1 MEQSE
6 ADTAATVTTDAIA
19 ETKKK
24 HKRFIVMLTIGCVIA
39 VVILSIVLCVV
50 LIGNRSSPEPAR
62 QWRPG
67 FSTGVSLITS
77 YAIDAQVRSRLATT
91 ELTMEVANALNCSSV
106 HVVTLQL
113 PLHTRVT
120 SLQTTADDGCTS
132 TGVVQEIED
141 AKDTF
146 EEQVAQGLPGAFV
159 EADDAFTYSL
169 QVSIPPLGVTTVQL
183 VVEQILQQQ
192 LGEIFFDIPMIPNEQ
207 VDRVVLDL
215 SVEDLSGNAVEYV
228 FELDVVT
235 LGLDIDNI
243 DTDSN
248 GNKTIFTSST
258 GDKNSLSTSS
268 AIHLDIP
275 DARQYDL
282 PRVVQGR
289 YTPEVLPESGLLYA
303 DDRCFEHFFVPDSL
317 EGQHMPRNIHFLLD
331 TSRSMQ
337 YDDKLSKAKKAMT
350 SLIETLTPRDTFTIQ
365 TFGELGTEELWGSGP
380 GTPDE
385 KEEATDFV
393 SSLNATKYYGTNL
406 NEALLEGM
414 LRAKST
420 AEKSTEDAVTILF
433 VISGSYASEGETS
446 PSKIVKHVYELNRE
460 GIIKIFAMG
469 FPEDADLELLDALAL
484 LTGGVSAPILRGSTT
499 DVAAQIV
506 DFFSSWLGNI
516 LLSDVNVD
524 LAVAGSARVV
534 GETPHSFSMLSAGYE
549 VVVRGLLEVP
559 DNLATDLQ
567 LRAITSAGTL
577 MGVSEWET
585 VVPIQ
590 KQGGSSRK
598 NNGDDD
604 RSSTAALCFQSYA
617 HARVTQL
624 MRLYEASNFID
635 HNLILELVTLAH
647 PEDCDEEQRVEC
659 LKREALALALEAK
672 LVAQG
677 LTAMVTVENE
687 TCQKIVEGAEICLDG
702 TTPNGG
708 SGRGSYDAGSSESYY
723 SSAREKSHCDVS
735 ILLALLVLVAT
746 LFQW

>member
-1 MEQSE
+1 MQLQRQ
-6 ADTAATVTTDAIA
+6 
-19 ETKKK
+19 KKK
-24 HKRFIVMLTIGCVIA
+24 HKRSIVILTIGCVIV
-39 VVILSIVLCVV
+39 VVILTVVLCVV
-50 LIGNRSSPEPAR
+50 LLGNRSSPEPDR
-62 QWRPG
+62 QWSPG

-77 YAIDAQVRSRLATT
+77 YAIDAKVRSRLATT

-113 PLHTRVT
+113 PLNTRVT

-132 TGVVQEIED
+132 TGEVQELED

-159 EADDAFTYSL
+159 EVDDAFTYSL
-169 QVSIPPLGVTTVQL
+169 QVSIPPLGVTKVQL

-207 VDRVVLDL
+207 VDMVVLDL

-228 FELDVVT
+228 FDLDVVDI
-235 LGLDIDNI
+235 GLDI

-248 GNKTIFTSST
+248 SNGNKTMITSST
-258 GDKNSLSTSS
+258 GNKKSLSTSS
-268 AIHLDIP
+268 AIHFDIP

-317 EGQHMPRNIHFLLD
+317 EGMPRNIHFLLD
-331 TSRSMQ
+331 TSQSMK
-337 YDDKLSKAKKAMT
+337 YDDKLIKAKEAMT

-365 TFGELGTEELWGSGP
+365 TFAELGTEELWGSGP

-393 SSLNATKYYGTNL
+393 SSLNATRYYGTNL

-433 VISGSYASEGETS
+433 VISDSYASEGERTS
-446 PSKIVKHVYELNRE
+446 SKIVKHVYELNRE
-460 GIIKIFAMG
+460 GTIKIFAMG
-469 FPEDADLELLDALAL
+469 FQEDADMELLDAIAL
-484 LTGGVSAPILRGSTT
+484 MTGGVSAPILRGGTT

-516 LLSDVNVD
+516 LLSDVHVD
-524 LAVAGSARVV
+524 LAAGSARVFGV
-534 GETPHSFSMLSAGYE
+534 TQQSFSMLSAGYE
-549 VVVRGLLEVP
+549 VVVRGLLEIP
-559 DNLATDLQ
+559 DDLAMELQ

-577 MGVSEWET
+577 MGASKWET
-585 VVPIQ
+585 VALIQ
-590 KQGGSSRK
+590 QGGSNM
-598 NNGDDD
+598 NNGDD
-604 RSSTAALCFQSYA
+604 RSSTASLCFQSYA

-624 MRLYEASNFID
+624 MRLYEASKFID
-635 HNLILELVTLAH
+635 HDLILELVKLAN
-647 PEDCDEEQRVEC
+647 PEGCDEEQRVEC
-659 LKREALALALEAK
+659 IKREALALALEAK
-672 LVAQG
+672 LVAKG

-702 TTPNGG
+702 TTPSSGG
-708 SGRGSYDAGSSESYY
+708 GRDSSYPGSREIYY
-723 SSAREKSHCDVS
+723 SSAREKSQHGAVS
-735 ILLALLVLVAT
+735 ILLALLVVVTT

>member
-1 MEQSE
+1 MEQS
-6 ADTAATVTTDAIA
+6 ADTVMAATVTTDETA
-19 ETKKK
+19 ERKKK
-24 HKRFIVMLTIGCVIA
+24 KRSIVILVTIGCLIA
-39 VVILSIVLCVV
+39 VVILIVVLCVA
-50 LIGNRSSPEPAR
+50 LIDNNPSPEPER
-62 QWRPG
+62 QWSPG

-77 YAIDAQVRSRLATT
+77 YAINTEVRSRLATT

-113 PLHTRVT
+113 PLNTRVT

-132 TGVVQEIED
+132 TGEVQEIED

-159 EADDAFTYSL
+159 EVDDAFTYSL
-169 QVSIPPLGVTTVQL
+169 QVSIPPLGVTKVKL

-192 LGEIFFDIPMIPNEQ
+192 LGEVFFDIPMIPNEK
-207 VDRVVLDL
+207 VDMVVLDL

-228 FELDVVT
+228 FDLDVVT
-235 LGLDIDNI
+235 IGLDIDTE
-243 DTDSN
+243 TDSN
-248 GNKTIFTSST
+248 GNNTMITST
-258 GDKNSLSTSS
+258 GDKNNLSASS

-303 DDRCFEHFFVPDSL
+303 DDQCFEHFFVPDSL
-317 EGQHMPRNIHFLLD
+317 EGMPRNIHFLLD
-331 TSRSMQ
+331 TSQSMQ
-337 YDDKLSKAKKAMT
+337 YDDKLIKAKEAMT

-385 KEEATDFV
+385 KEEAKDFL
-393 SSLNATKYYGTNL
+393 SSLNATRYYGTNL

-420 AEKSTEDAVTILF
+420 AEKSTEDSAVTILF
-433 VISGSYASEGETS
+433 VISDSYASEGEES
-446 PSKIVKHVYELNRE
+446 RSKIVKHVYELNRE

-469 FPEDADLELLDALAL
+469 FQEDADLQLLDAIAL

-506 DFFSSWLGNI
+506 DFFSSWLGDI
-516 LLSDVNVD
+516 LLSDVNVNVD
-524 LAVAGSARVV
+524 LAAESARVF
-534 GETPHSFSMLSAGYE
+534 GETQQSFSMLSSGYE

-559 DNLATDLQ
+559 DDLATDLQ

-577 MGVSEWET
+577 MGASEWET
-585 VVPIQ
+585 IIPIQ
-590 KQGGSSRK
+590 QGGSNK
-598 NNGDDD
+598 NNGND
-604 RSSTAALCFQSYA
+604 RSSKASLCFQSYA

-624 MRLYEASNFID
+624 MRLYEASKFID
-635 HNLILELVTLAH
+635 HDLILELVSLAH
-647 PEDCDEEQRVEC
+647 PEGCDEEQQVDC
-659 LKREALALALEAK
+659 IKVEALALALDAK
-672 LVAQG
+672 LVAKG

-702 TTPNGG
+702 TTPNED
-708 SGRGSYDAGSSESYY
+708 GRGSDYSGSSDSYY
-723 SSAREKSHCDVS
+723 SSAREKSHGAVS
-735 ILLALLVLVAT
+735 ILFALLVLVAT